1 MSSVDV
7 GGYRVRVWEG
17 AGLPRS
23 VEAFIAAIG
32 LLLATPI
39 LLLCILAIKLSS
51 RGPVFFRQGRV
62 GRRGEFFE
70 LYKLRTMRVQPPS
83 WALNVT
89 AHDDDRI
96 TPVGRILRTMK
107 LDELPELW
115 NVLVGDL
122 SLVGPRPE
130 VPRFVDLGNPLW
142 REALKVRP
150 GLTDP
155 VTLKLR
161 NEEELL
167 AGVGGNREAFYR
179 DVLQPYKLRGYA
191 EYLQRRT
198 PWSDV
203 KVLAMTL
210 LAIVRPSTTPP
221 PTMAELLKVP
231 DLADGRVDDV
241 QPLPASTG
249 GLTLRHV
256 QYLLDLMVLAAAFA
270 LSYFLRFDFTIDQR
284 TRSEFFAQLCCSRA
298 STDSSGDTLRF
309 ARRVISWTQHSGP
322 DWRSFFSGFSIR
334 FRSPRCGFPSP

>member
-23 VEAFIAAIG
+23 IEALVAAIG

-39 LLLCILAIKLSS
+39 LLLCVIAIKLTS

-70 LYKLRTMRVQPPS
+70 LYKLRTMRVQPSS
-83 WALNVT
+83 WGLNVT
-89 AHDDDRI
+89 ARDDDRI

-107 LDELPELW
+107 LDEIPGLW
-115 NVLVGDL
+115 SVLVGDL

-155 VTLKLR
+155 VTLRLR

-167 AGVGGNREAFYR
+167 ASVGGNREAFYR
-179 DVLQPYKLRGYA
+179 EVLQP
-191 EYLQRRT
+191 
-198 PWSDV
+198 
-203 KVLAMTL
+203 
-210 LAIVRPSTTPP
+210 
-221 PTMAELLKVP
+221 
-231 DLADGRVDDV
+231 
-241 QPLPASTG
+241 
-249 GLTLRHV
+249 
-256 QYLLDLMVLAAAFA
+256 
-270 LSYFLRFDFTIDQR
+270 
-284 TRSEFFAQLCCSRA
+284 
-298 STDSSGDTLRF
+298 
-309 ARRVISWTQHSGP
+309 
-322 DWRSFFSGFSIR
+322 
-334 FRSPRCGFPSP
+334 